1 MAHPDPKV
9 SQGKRLMARP
19 VRGGKVGA
27 FLASSLGGGHA
38 SVSAR
43 GELRQR
49 RRDLAVVAAL
59 LLVVALVS
67 IALPGGWVGSSS
79 PSSSGRESGLTAAL
93 GSTFPTP
100 AASSAATSSESAS
113 DAASASGS
121 SAAASAGAT
130 ASSAPASH
138 SPTPAPGSVKF
149 VTLGDSLTVWP
160 TTGPWPSRLDAEDST
175 LVLAHNAG
183 VAGNTTAQMLAR
195 FSKDVTHYKPQ
206 VLFVLGGTNDLGHG
220 VPQATIIANL
230 RSIILT
236 ARAQKIRVFM
246 MTVPPQTKPSSAIT
260 SLNRAIIHL
269 ANSYQIVVVDIYTV
283 LATTSGAYQ
292 SKYTSDGLHFN
303 DLGAQT
309 VANAVYSRVR
319 RLGY

>member
-1 MAHPDPKV
+1 
-9 SQGKRLMARP
+9 
-19 VRGGKVGA
+19 
-27 FLASSLGGGHA
+27 
-38 SVSAR
+38 
-43 GELRQR
+43 
-49 RRDLAVVAAL
+49 
-59 LLVVALVS
+59 
-67 IALPGGWVGSSS
+67 
-79 PSSSGRESGLTAAL
+79 
-93 GSTFPTP
+93 
-100 AASSAATSSESAS
+100 
-113 DAASASGS
+113 
-121 SAAASAGAT
+121 
-130 ASSAPASH
+130 
-138 SPTPAPGSVKF
+138 
-149 VTLGDSLTVWP
+149 
-160 TTGPWPSRLDAEDST
+160 
-175 LVLAHNAG
+175 
-183 VAGNTTAQMLAR
+183 MLAR